1 MQTSEWVFIVQ
12 HSDKLYFQVA
22 EDLPKHKHKPW
33 AWSLPVVRVLY
44 RLVAAAY
51 TFHSRLNLG
60 TPP

>member
-22 EDLPKHKHKPW
+22 EDLPKHKHLPW
-33 AWSLPVVRVLY
+33 ASSAVRLLY